1 MQRLWLHPHLQLHL
15 LWLAF
20 LLASLLPAAAE
31 ELPVESWSV
40 IYKYGTR
47 IGYSHTTLYRG
58 PDGSIVCES
67 EDESTER
74 RMGTPVTRRNFSSF
88 VETKDGQP
96 VRFTYR
102 NPPVEKNG
110 EIHGSV
116 LNVTIDNAGE
126 VTRQEFPWDSTVLF
140 PYSASR
146 SLGPIELKPG
156 AEFAYKTLS
165 VGVSM
170 TGQTLRF
177 RVEGR
182 QNVALLDRRVDLWRC
197 RVTMDEVPGFE
208 MVQYLTDNLDC
219 LKSEIPSAGLVTI
232 QGSKQL
238 ALAPLDP
245 AETPDAVLSAGVR
258 SNVYLWKPRQLSAAR
273 YRVNGAANLTS
284 GEITVQPPL
293 WPGGAAAGQDDP
305 RYLAPNSWIH
315 ADHPSIKKLVAE
327 VAPGGT
333 HAEAAQALRDWVH
346 REIRR
351 ETLDVG
357 FASDL
362 DTLASRRGDCT
373 EHAVLLA
380 SLCRARGIP
389 ARLATGLAYAG
400 GMFLG
405 HAWTEVKLGDAWY
418 PLDAALSTPPPLSVD
433 ATHIKLSDSSLHDP
447 NPPAE
452 LGNTVASL
460 GKMRLE
466 ILDYTLGGKTYQAA
480 DSGPVEADGRV
491 DWPTLGVSL
500 AVPPGWEVSTEVD
513 YPWFLALVSGKSK
526 LTLST
531 QEYAGTEFATLVD
544 TMGGGLSNPRLERRI
559 DGHRAVLVVGG
570 DPDKREV
577 KLLVDRGDTYLAM
590 QLLGVSDKGVADFMA
605 VVNSLKLKEP

>member
-1 MQRLWLHPHLQLHL
+1 V
-15 LWLAF
+15 AG
-20 LLASLLPAAAE
+20 LLPARGD
-31 ELPVESWSV
+31 ELPAESWSV
-40 IYKYGTR
+40 VYKYGAR
-47 IGYSHTTLYRG
+47 IGYSHTLLYRG
-58 PDGSIVCES
+58 ADDTVWLDS
-67 EDESTER
+67 EDEATER
-74 RMGTPVTRRNFSSF
+74 RMGTPVTRRNFSRF
-88 VETKDGQP
+88 VESKDGKP
-96 VRFTYR
+96 LRFTYR
-102 NPPVEKNG
+102 SPTMEKNG
-110 EIHGSV
+110 EIHGAV

-126 VTRQEFPWDSTVLF
+126 LTSQEFPWDPTVLF

-146 SLGPIELKPG
+146 ALGPVELKPG
-156 AEFAYKTLS
+156 VEFSYKTLN

-170 TGQTLRF
+170 KGQTLRF

-182 QNVALLDRRVDLWRC
+182 QNVALLDRRADLWRC
-197 RVTMDEVPGFE
+197 RVTFDEVPGFE
-208 MVQYLTDNLDC
+208 MVQYLNDKLEC

-245 AETPDAVLSAGVR
+245 AETPDAVLSAGVK
-258 SNVYLWKPRQLSAAR
+258 SNVYLWKPRQITAAR
-273 YRVNGAANLTS
+273 YHVSGAANLTD
-284 GEITVQPPL
+284 GEISVQPPT
-293 WPGGAAAGQDDP
+293 WPAEARAGSDDP
-305 RYLAPNSWIH
+305 RYLSANSWIH
-315 ADHPSIKKLVAE
+315 CDNPAITKVAAE
-327 VAPGGT
+327 VAPG
-333 HAEAAQALRDWVH
+333 EANAAAVVQGLRDWVH

-351 ETLDVG
+351 DTLDVG

-362 DTLASRRGDCT
+362 ETLASRRGDCT

-389 ARLATGLAYAG
+389 ARMATGLAYSG

-405 HAWTEVKLGDAWY
+405 HAWTEVKLGEAWY
-418 PLDAALSTPPPLSVD
+418 PVDAALSSPLPLSVD
-433 ATHIKLSDSSLHDP
+433 ATHLKLSDSSLHDP

-460 GKMRLE
+460 GKMRVE
-466 ILDYTLGGKTYQAA
+466 VLDYTLGGKSFKVAEAA
-480 DSGPVEADGRV
+480 ASETDGRV
-491 DWPTLGVSL
+491 EWPSLGVSL
-500 AVPPGWEVSTEVD
+500 TLPPGWELSSEAE
-513 YPWFLALVSGKSK
+513 YPWFAALRSGDRQ

-544 TMGGGLSNPRLERRI
+544 TMGGGLSNPRLERTI

-590 QLLGVSDKGVADFMA
+590 QLLGVSDQGVADFMS
-605 VVNSLKLKEP
+605 VVKSLKLKEP